1 MPLMRHASECP
12 VVEREFALEAQSL
25 SVDYGHRRILR
36 SLTIAIR
43 PGEIVELRGGNGSGK
58 TTLLRCLAGIVRPT
72 LGRVTWFGEPAGCC
86 TAMRKWLGVLAHESS
101 LYSHLTLAEN
111 LLFVARV
118 CGVERPRERVAEALH
133 EIGLADRSQCT
144 PPKVSRGTRQ
154 RVSIARAFLH
164 GPRVVLLDEPFTGLD
179 AAGRDW
185 LVARLARARDEGQT
199 VCLATHEQVG
209 SLAVC
214 DRVFTLHDGK
224 FTANEAT
231 ADHPPIGVANSK
243 QRMPAA

>member
-12 VVEREFALEAQSL
+12 VVEREFALEARSL

-36 SLTIAIR
+36 SLTFAIR

-72 LGRVTWFGEPAGCC
+72 LGHVTWFGEPAGCC

-118 CGVERPRERVAEALH
+118 CGVERPRERVAEALR
-133 EIGLADRSQCT
+133 EVGLADRSHCT
-144 PPKVSRGTRQ
+144 PPKVSRGMRQ

-164 GPRVVLLDEPFTGLD
+164 RPRIVLLDEPFSGLD

-185 LVARLARARDEGQT
+185 LVARLARARDDGQT

-214 DRVFTLHDGK
+214 DRTFQLHGGRL
-224 FTANEAT
+224 TATDAAGSPT
-231 ADHPPIGVANSK
+231 SIDTPDLKRRVA
-243 QRMPAA
+243 AA